1 MSADEFL
8 QPVTLRGTLVTLSPL
23 SHDHHEGLTAAARDG
38 RLWELGY
45 TVVPDPDGMKPEIAR
60 RLGLQA
66 KGAMLPFTV
75 LRNDTGTVIGMTTFM
90 DPDPDSRRLEIGS
103 TWLARSAQ
111 RTGMNTESKL
121 LLLSHAFEQL
131 RCIAVEFRTHWLNLQ
146 SREASAAWARSRT
159 ACCAT
164 TGVCRTAPF
173 ETPSCSRSS
182 RRNGRRCAAHCSTG
196 SRFLIV
202 VDPCREGMTH
212 EDVASPSR
220 RRYDQRGASTQG
232 VVSGIGHAHRR

>member
-146 SREASAAWARSRT
+146 SREAIGRLGAKQDGVLRNHRRMPDGTLRDTVVFSIIASEWPAVRSALFYRLAVS
-159 ACCAT
+159 
-164 TGVCRTAPF
+164 
-173 ETPSCSRSS
+173 
-182 RRNGRRCAAHCSTG
+182 
-196 SRFLIV
+196 
-202 VDPCREGMTH
+202 D
-212 EDVASPSR
+212 R
-220 RRYDQRGASTQG
+220 RRSVPGGDDS
-232 VVSGIGHAHRR
+232 